1 MNAKELIEAAKSV
14 VEHKNHTGIKDYAFI
29 FAEHILATV
38 REDDDEPVTPEWLE
52 SQGIINSGDA
62 DDCQHCYIEC
72 EDGYAIQIFDGPER
86 CVTLCDKKPTRGQ
99 LRKLLEALGV
109 K

>member
-29 FAEHILATV
+29 FAEHTLATV
-38 REDDDEPVTPEWLE
+38 REDDDEPVTPEQESELPSGLSLCFTRGIPCCFLE
-52 SQGIINSGDA
+52 SSTHRI
-62 DDCQHCYIEC
+62 C
-72 EDGYAIQIFDGPER
+72 E
-86 CVTLCDKKPTRGQ
+86 VKTRGQ
-99 LRKLLEALGV
+99 LRKLLEALVV